1 MEIHERL
8 KYLRKNILK
17 VTQDEL
23 GDALGLSK
31 SNISNIELGRISL
44 TDRNVQVICM
54 TYNVNENWLRT
65 GEGEPFNELSEQEEL
80 AAWMGTIMKPENDNC
95 TKQRIIRILSQ
106 LEDDEWEAIEKIAKK
121 IAEEYKKGD
130 NI

>member
-1 MEIHERL
+1 MEIYERL
-8 KYLRKNILK
+8 KYLRKEILNL
-17 VTQDEL
+17 TQEEFSQKL
-23 GDALGLSK
+23 LITRGNLAS
-31 SNISNIELGRISL
+31 IEVGRISL
-44 TDRNVQVICM
+44 TDRNIQVICT

-121 IAEEYKKGD
+121 IAEEYKKD
-130 NI
+130 

>member
-1 MEIHERL
+1 MEIYERL
-8 KYLRKNILK
+8 KYLRKEILNL
-17 VTQDEL
+17 TQEEFSQKL
-23 GDALGLSK
+23 LITRGNLAS
-31 SNISNIELGRISL
+31 IEVGRISL
-44 TDRNVQVICM
+44 TDRNIQVICT

-121 IAEEYKKGD
+121 IA
-130 NI
+130 